1 MNKKILMVELEK
13 KINYHFKSPVLLKT
27 ALTHPSYLNE
37 HPQSNDS
44 YQRLEFLGDAIL
56 EYLASICLFM
66 DFPQI
71 REGRLTEIR
80 SALVRTENLANI
92 AKKLNLGNFLY
103 LSKGEE
109 SNYGR
114 ENENILADTVEALL
128 AAIYLDSSVSQA
140 RQFFENFIKPEL
152 DIIVKEKLYLDA
164 KTQLQEF
171 LQAKYK
177 KTPEYKPVEK
187 ISAQSEPGFVI
198 GVYMNNRLLA
208 KGFGRN
214 KRLAEQMAAKNA
226 LGKISSL

>member
-1 MNKKILMVELEK
+1 MKTLEAKIK
-13 KINYHFKSPVLLKT
+13 YAFKQGTLLKT

-37 HPQSNDS
+37 HPQADDS
-44 YQRLEFLGDAIL
+44 YQRLEFLGDAVL
-56 EYLASICLFM
+56 EYLASICLFT

-80 SALVRTENLANI
+80 SALVRTESLAKI
-92 AKKLNLGNFLY
+92 AQKLKLGDFLF

-109 SNYGR
+109 TNHGR

-128 AAIYLDSSVSQA
+128 AAIYLDSSINQA
-140 RQFFENFIKPEL
+140 KLFFDSFIKPEL

-164 KTQLQEF
+164 KTQLQEY

-177 KTPEYKPVEK
+177 KTPNYRLIKKDDAETEL
-187 ISAQSEPGFVI
+187 GFKI
-198 GVYMNNRLLA
+198 GVFLNESCL
-208 KGFGRN
+208 GFGYGKN

-226 LGKISSL
+226 LGKINNL